1 MLRILDWNGMGGG
14 ETGRECGSGGQEF
27 FHLYTAGGGD
37 HPASM
42 IASGLAVRS
51 DSRKAI
57 IMSLTMKVVENK
69 PRIFVVSLAGK
80 LDGNTFADLEK
91 KIDYLLKDGGAK
103 VLTLDLAA
111 LEFISSMGIR
121 VIFKAKKDLAR
132 IGGSLFLARI
142 PAPIVKVLE
151 IIDALPSMQIFSS
164 IQEMDA
170 YLAKMQG
177 L

>member
-1 MLRILDWNGMGGG
+1 M
-14 ETGRECGSGGQEF
+14 
-27 FHLYTAGGGD
+27 A
-37 HPASM
+37 
-42 IASGLAVRS
+42 
-51 DSRKAI
+51 
-57 IMSLTMKVVENK
+57 LTMKVVENK
-69 PRIFVVSLAGK
+69 PRVFVVTLAGSLDSTTYPALETK
-80 LDGNTFADLEK
+80 LASLIAEGA
-91 KIDYLLKDGGAK
+91 AK

-132 IGGSLFLARI
+132 SGGAFFMARI
-142 PAPIVKVLE
+142 PPPIVKALE

-177 L
+177 Q

>member
-1 MLRILDWNGMGGG
+1 M
-14 ETGRECGSGGQEF
+14 
-27 FHLYTAGGGD
+27 A
-37 HPASM
+37 
-42 IASGLAVRS
+42 
-51 DSRKAI
+51 
-57 IMSLTMKVVENK
+57 LTIKVMENK
-69 PRIFVVSLAGK
+69 PRVFVVTLAGS
-80 LDGNTFADLEK
+80 LDSTTYPALET
-91 KIDYLLKDGGAK
+91 KIAYLLAEGEAK

-132 IGGSLFLARI
+132 IGGSLCLARI
-142 PAPIVKVLE
+142 PPPIQKALE

>member
-1 MLRILDWNGMGGG
+1 
-14 ETGRECGSGGQEF
+14 
-27 FHLYTAGGGD
+27 
-37 HPASM
+37 
-42 IASGLAVRS
+42 
-51 DSRKAI
+51 
-57 IMSLTMKVVENK
+57 MSLTMKVVENK